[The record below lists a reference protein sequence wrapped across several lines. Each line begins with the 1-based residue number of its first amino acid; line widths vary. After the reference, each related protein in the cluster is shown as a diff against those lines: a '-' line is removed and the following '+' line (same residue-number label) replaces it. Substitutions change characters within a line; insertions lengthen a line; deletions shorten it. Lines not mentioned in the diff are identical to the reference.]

1 MPQQLEVGDEV
12 DLIKGPNV
20 LNPSFL
26 DVGRV
31 IVLAADYKPDM
42 EKVLV
47 VIKRYRTLTV
57 DDYSAPYKTGASE

>member
-57 DDYSAPYKTGASE
+57 DDYSAPYKTVASE

>member
-1 MPQQLEVGDEV
+1 MGDEV

-57 DDYSAPYKTGASE
+57 DDYSAPYKTVASE